1 MKSIL
6 DLVTVPINV
15 KYVRLCLISSH
26 CEKNTALM
34 FMVEFKSLCAAT
46 VVPVSQHLKELFD
59 ANYKTGNISRKPEI
73 STTSQ
78 IFVLNYEKP
87 PYATKSSIAAALVH
101 QKFGDLKRSENQLTN
116 QNFLKLLTVAE

>member
-59 ANYKTGNISRKPEI
+59 ANSISRKLEI
-73 STTSQ
+73 STASQ
-78 IFVLNYEKP
+78 IFVSNYEKP
-87 PYATKSSIAAALVH
+87 LFVTKFSIAAAPVH
-101 QKFGDLKRSENQLTN
+101 PKCGDLKRNETQLTN
-116 QNFLKLLTVAE
+116 QNFLKLLIEAE

>member
-26 CEKNTALM
+26 SEKSTALM

-59 ANYKTGNISRKPEI
+59 ANYFPETGNLDK
-73 STTSQ
+73 
-78 IFVLNYEKP
+78 IFVSTYEKP
-87 PYATKSSIAAALVH
+87 PYATKFSIAVALVH
-101 QKFGDLKRSENQLTN
+101 QKCGDLKRNETQLTN
-116 QNFLKLLTVAE
+116 QNFLKLLIEAE